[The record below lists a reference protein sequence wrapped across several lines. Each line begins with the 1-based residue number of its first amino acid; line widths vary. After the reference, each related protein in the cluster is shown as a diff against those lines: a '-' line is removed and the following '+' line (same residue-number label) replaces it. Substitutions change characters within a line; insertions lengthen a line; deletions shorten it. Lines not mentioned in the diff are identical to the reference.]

1 MSYKVS
7 FKLYSNGVSILFT
20 YKLIYLNLENIK
32 RFNSDLLFFHVKPL
46 LCTTYHLFSRCMCVL
61 HLLGRHVCIAPYIC
75 RVYKQVL
82 PTISIRTKFNYKI
95 GYTLKLQLYSIK

>member
-32 RFNSDLLFFHVKPL
+32 RFNSDLLFFHVKLL
-46 LCTTYHLFSRCMCVL
+46 LCTIYYLFSRRMCVL
-61 HLLGRHVCIAPYIC
+61 HLLGRRMC
-75 RVYKQVL
+75 VL
-82 PTISIRTKFNYKI
+82 HPTYAGFINKFF
-95 GYTLKLQLYSIK
+95 QLYQLGQSLITKLVVP